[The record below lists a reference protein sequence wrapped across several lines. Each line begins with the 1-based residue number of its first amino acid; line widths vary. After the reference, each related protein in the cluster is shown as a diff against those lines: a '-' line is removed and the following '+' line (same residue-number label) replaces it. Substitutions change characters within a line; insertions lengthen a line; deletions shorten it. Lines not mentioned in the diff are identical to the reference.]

1 MKSTWY
7 LGIYLISLWSHL
19 LFYTRFSEGG
29 GGGGDKKT
37 LNALIFTPNAEF
49 CKIKQHAQDVV
60 A

>member
-19 LFYTRFSEGG
+19 LFYTRFSGG
-29 GGGGDKKT
+29 GGEKKT

-49 CKIKQHAQDVV
+49 CKIKQHAQDIV